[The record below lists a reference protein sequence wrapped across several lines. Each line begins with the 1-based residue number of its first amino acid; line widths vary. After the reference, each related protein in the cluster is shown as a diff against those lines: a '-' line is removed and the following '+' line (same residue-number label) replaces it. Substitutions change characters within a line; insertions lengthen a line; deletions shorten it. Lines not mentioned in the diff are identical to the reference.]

1 MPDERCRVTVV
12 GERKSVDL
20 ALPIR
25 TPIAEYAPRLAG
37 LCGQEESE
45 AMPPVWSLATAGDL
59 PLPPGDS
66 LQSAGVLDGTVLYL
80 RDCRADEDLD
90 LSVTDLDDQI
100 AAANE
105 DTQLWNARNRA
116 LSVVVAGLLGS
127 VLAAGTLSL
136 RSQAGP
142 AVVMFFLVGLASAL
156 TAWYA
161 TRKSWPVPS
170 GVRQV
175 MALAAVP
182 LTTAAG
188 LGLPLHGPAASPA
201 VTTLSAVLG
210 ALAALLALPAV
221 STVVVLVVTAVI
233 AVLAIPL
240 ALLGAGPTAS
250 AAVVAVVM
258 LLLFRVLP
266 RIASQIAVL
275 VPADAPDRR
284 LRESDEVAAAVRR
297 GNRLLTFLTVLL
309 AVALGW
315 AVVTLAFSE
324 NPYAY
329 GLLGCASVAML
340 LEAGSSRLVPVVAPQ
355 LAVGTLGLVA
365 LVSRLPELLLDSAQL
380 GALIAFGVGV
390 VLTGSGLGMA
400 FRAAVRPVDL
410 SERAKW
416 LTGLASLLAIL
427 CVPLAVGVFGVY
439 EGLVNLGGS
448 M

>member
-1 MPDERCRVTVV
+1 MPDDRCRVTVV

-20 ALPIR
+20 ALPVR
-25 TPIAEYAPRLAG
+25 APIAEYVPRLAG

-45 AMPPVWSLATAGDL
+45 AMPPVWSLAEAGA
-59 PLPPGDS
+59 PPFPPGDS
-66 LQSAGVLDGTVLYL
+66 LENAGVLDGAVLYL

-105 DTQLWNARNRA
+105 DAQLWNARNRA
-116 LSVVVAGLLGS
+116 LSVVVAGLFAS
-127 VLAAGTLSL
+127 VLATVPLGL
-136 RSQAGP
+136 RHQAGP
-142 AVVMFFLVGLASAL
+142 AVVMFFLIGVASAL

-161 TRKSWPVPS
+161 TRKSWPVPA

-182 LTTAAG
+182 LTVAAG
-188 LGLPLHGPAASPA
+188 TGLPLDGRAVSLAVPA
-201 VTTLSAVLG
+201 LSAVLG
-210 ALAALLALPAV
+210 AIAALLALPSV
-221 STVVVLVVTAVI
+221 PTVVAVLVTSVI
-233 AVLAIPL
+233 AVLVIPL
-240 ALLGAGPTAS
+240 ALLDAGPTSS

-275 VPADAPDRR
+275 VPGEPQERR
-284 LRESDEVAAAVRR
+284 GRESDEVAAAVRR

-309 AVALGW
+309 AVGLGW
-315 AVVTLAFSE
+315 ALVTLAASD
-324 NPYAY
+324 NPYAF
-329 GLLGCASVAML
+329 GLLGCAGVAVL

-365 LVSRLPELLLDSAQL
+365 LFVRLPEELFDTVQL
-380 GALIAFGVGV
+380 GALVAFAVGV
-390 VLTGSGLGMA
+390 VLTGCGLGMA

-410 SERAKW
+410 TERAKW
-416 LTGLASLLAIL
+416 LTGLASFLAIV

-439 EGLVNLGGS
+439 ESLMNLGSS